1 MCAAE
6 RTLAV
11 TFARLGAC
19 PCPPRQHAPV
29 GQWIALADGLS
40 PQTEAVED
48 LSLRQ
53 CFIPWQEIMA
63 AIGDQDRLPRM
74 SANVGLPM
82 SAETDIKT
90 VDNAGADLD
99 TAVPNPP
106 NPNFS
111 DWLIMSGLCANGSD
125 DFIIGAIQ
133 YANKIRLTG
142 RQIDR
147 HWKKRVLDY

>member
-1 MCAAE
+1 
-6 RTLAV
+6 
-11 TFARLGAC
+11 
-19 PCPPRQHAPV
+19 
-29 GQWIALADGLS
+29 
-40 PQTEAVED
+40 
-48 LSLRQ
+48 
-53 CFIPWQEIMA
+53 MA

-74 SANVGLPM
+74 SANGGLPM

-90 VDNAGADLD
+90 VDNARADLD

-111 DWLIMSGLCANGSD
+111 DWLIMSGLCANGSY

-142 RQIDR
+142 RQIP
-147 HWKKRVLDY
+147 RVPTV